1 MITRAIQSSDIP
13 RLKELW
19 EQKGFKCGTPDFS
32 ALRGEVLVDDHGIVR
47 MAIADRITA
56 EAYMFID
63 RGKWESPGMK
73 FMWFGRLHEAE
84 RRSLAQRGLTDV
96 HSWVPPCW
104 RSFARKLGK
113 FFGWV
118 NSSGPDGSWTGLTRD
133 L

>member
-1 MITRAIQSSDIP
+1 MITRPIQHSDIP
-13 RLKELW
+13 RLIELW
-19 EQKGFKCGTPDFS
+19 EQKGFKCGTPDFT
-32 ALRGEVLVDDHGIVR
+32 LLHGEVLVDDGGVIR
-47 MAIADRITA
+47 MAIADRMTA

-63 RGKWESPGMK
+63 RSKWESPGMK
-73 FMWFGRLHEAE
+73 FLLFGRLHEAA
-84 RRSLAQRGLTDV
+84 RRSLLQRGITDI
-96 HSWVPPCW
+96 HSWVPRCA